1 MRFKRS
7 YYSGLKTFQKVYAL
21 VVSFYTIP
29 FCVAMFIFYPPLCGS
44 AEGRAFGG
52 AYYPSDLPCLDK
64 SSLARIRFM

>member
-7 YYSGLKTFQKVYAL
+7 YHSGLKTFQKVYAL
-21 VVSFYTIP
+21 VV
-29 FCVAMFIFYPPLCGS
+29 AMFIFLATLCCS

-52 AYYPSDLPCLDK
+52 AYYPKDLPCLDK